1 MGKKLVIILGP
12 TGVGKTDFS
21 IRKALEAGSP
31 VISCDSRQ
39 LYREMTVGPAVPT
52 PEQLA
57 AVRHYFI
64 QDHTVTGVFSAGDYE
79 REALALIDRLFAEGH
94 ETLIMSGGS
103 MMYIEAVCSGLDDFP
118 DIPLELRAHLWECLR
133 EDGVASLADQLR
145 QLDPETWEAIDR
157 TNSQRV
163 IRALEV
169 CLYTGRPFSSF
180 KTHQSRE
187 RDFEIEKIGL
197 TRPREELYARIDAR
211 VLKMIEDGLEEE
223 ARRLIPYEQMPAL
236 QTVGYREMFA
246 YFRHSTSLD
255 EAIRLIQRNTRHYA
269 KRQLTWWRRDPDIRW
284 IEP

>member
-39 LYREMTVGPAVPT
+39 LYREMTVGTAVPT

-64 QDHTVTGVFSAGDYE
+64 QDHTVTEVFSAGDYE

-133 EDGVASLADQLR
+133 EDGVASLADQLH

-169 CLYTGRPFSSF
+169 CLMTGRPFSSF
-180 KTHQSRE
+180 KTGVVKPRS
-187 RDFEIEKIGL
+187 FTIEKIGL
-197 TRPREELYARIDAR
+197 DLPREELYARIDAR
-211 VLKMIEDGLEEE
+211 TDRMLSEGLVEEVRSL
-223 ARRLIPYEQMPAL
+223 ARYRDLPAL
-236 QTVGYREMFA
+236 QTVGYQEI
-246 YFRHSTSLD
+246 FRYLD
-255 EAIRLIQRNTRHYA
+255 GDIDLPEARRLIARNTRHYA
-269 KRQLTWWRRDPDIRW
+269 KKQLTWWRRDPDVRW
-284 IEP
+284 V

>member
-39 LYREMTVGPAVPT
+39 LYREMTVGTAVPT

-64 QDHTVTGVFSAGDYE
+64 QDHTVTEVFSAGDYE

-118 DIPLELRAHLWECLR
+118 DIPLE
-133 EDGVASLADQLR
+133 
-145 QLDPETWEAIDR
+145 
-157 TNSQRV
+157 
-163 IRALEV
+163 
-169 CLYTGRPFSSF
+169 
-180 KTHQSRE
+180 K
-187 RDFEIEKIGL
+187 
-197 TRPREELYARIDAR
+197 
-211 VLKMIEDGLEEE
+211 
-223 ARRLIPYEQMPAL
+223 PA
-236 QTVGYREMFA
+236 
-246 YFRHSTSLD
+246 
-255 EAIRLIQRNTRHYA
+255 
-269 KRQLTWWRRDPDIRW
+269 
-284 IEP
+284 

>member
-1 MGKKLVIILGP
+1 MVKKLVIILGP

-39 LYREMTVGPAVPT
+39 LYREMTVGTAVPT

-64 QDHTVTGVFSAGDYE
+64 QDHTVTEVFSAGDYE

-246 YFRHSTSLD
+246 YFRHSPSLD
-255 EAIRLIQRNTRHYA
+255 ESIRLIQRNTRHYA

>member
-39 LYREMTVGPAVPT
+39 LYREMTVGTAVPT

-64 QDHTVTGVFSAGDYE
+64 QDHTVTEVFSAGDYE

-169 CLYTGRPFSSF
+169 GAASVVFPA
-180 KTHQSRE
+180 
-187 RDFEIEKIGL
+187 GL
-197 TRPREELYARIDAR
+197 DRLKECFLRQFLRRLFVPRE
-211 VLKMIEDGLEEE
+211 
-223 ARRLIPYEQMPAL
+223 
-236 QTVGYREMFA
+236 
-246 YFRHSTSLD
+246 
-255 EAIRLIQRNTRHYA
+255 
-269 KRQLTWWRRDPDIRW
+269 
-284 IEP
+284 